1 MSSSKK
7 VTYKCPFCDKRY
19 DRQKLVTHV
28 EENHET
34 ELPEGFTALRY
45 VFNYVNRKP
54 ESYHGKCTE
63 CGGPTPWDE
72 NKGRYNRQC
81 GKKACHDSFVKK
93 CEDNMLRKT
102 GHKRVSETEE
112 GQVKMLANRK
122 ISGVYKFKNG
132 KEKTYTGSYELK
144 ALEFM
149 DKVMNIDPDDLLCPG
164 PILEYTLDKVKHLYI
179 TDFYYIPYNLV
190 IEVKDG
196 GQNPNNRNM
205 PEYRAKQIAKEKY
218 IISKTDYNYLRLTD
232 NDFSQLLSVFMDL
245 KMQLVDNSNDR
256 VIHVNENVE
265 YPDDNEYRR
274 MKEALINRRTVV
286 FDVGEV
292 LVDFNEDAAF
302 KAMNIPED
310 AKAAI
315 RETLH
320 MVWKSPEK
328 TDFVTLEEEKEMMKE
343 ALEEKYHHYIDTVY
357 DTFPKYNKLFPNWKN
372 FITMFKKRGFKIY
385 ILSNWSKWDW
395 DQKANK
401 DRLFEFLDY
410 VDGAIVSW
418 MVKVKKPDQRIYE
431 ALFNKYN
438 IDPNDCIFFDDR
450 EDNRRVGDKMGMESF
465 FPDKDLVDF
474 AEATLDQIY
483 DEHRNIIKEV
493 MGMAAYG
500 PVRGLR
506 DSETYMVMRPRENDV
521 FAKPRIGLTD
531 GNVDKAYG
539 LDDEDKLVE
548 LSKEEV
554 KNIKNGT
561 PFFYEVGSVE
571 EITKLLCDKVG
582 TVIEGGDSGLYKM
595 LTGRDLLD
603 ARQPR
608 YNLEYVESP
617 YIRTGRIS
625 IRILEDYLND
635 PDLYAIEEEVK
646 RIKEVIDNG

>member
-292 LVDFNEDAAF
+292 LVDFNEDDAF

-343 ALEEKYHHYIDTVY
+343 ALEEKYHKYIDTVY

-372 FITMFKKRGFKIY
+372 FIMMFKKRGFKIY

-483 DEHRNIIKEV
+483 DEHRNIIEEV

-506 DSETYMVMRPRENDV
+506 DSETYMVMRPRENNV
-521 FAKPRIGLTD
+521 FVKPRIGLTD
-531 GNVDKAYG
+531 GNFDKIFG
-539 LDDEDKLVE
+539 IDDEDKLVE

-554 KNIKNGT
+554 ETIKIKED
-561 PFFYEVGSVE
+561 YCYKVGSVE
-571 EITKLLCDKVG
+571 EVSNLLRDKIG
-582 TVIEGGDSGLYKM
+582 TVIEGGDAGLYKM
-595 LTGRDLLD
+595 LTGKDLLD
-603 ARQPR
+603 ERQIEF
-608 YNLEYVESP
+608 NLEAVGIP
-617 YIRTGRIS
+617 RTHSIS
-625 IRILEDYLND
+625 VSYDIKEYLENELG
-635 PDLYAIEEEVK
+635 PIEEEVK